1 MLDFLPLQDLSDLAK
16 IGMFLVALSFVM
28 ISYRVLFF
36 VFSKR
41 TQATITDFIKG
52 SGSNGKGT
60 VYRPTFK
67 YTTDDGQEFTA
78 YDKLGSNPP
87 AYSVGQQVPIH
98 YSRLNPR
105 SAKIT
110 AFKFMFK
117 TPFTLGAVGLFLLV
131 LEFLQK

>member
-16 IGMFLVALSFVM
+16 IGLFLVVLSFLM
-28 ISYRVLFF
+28 TSYRILYFI
-36 VFSKR
+36 FSKR
-41 TQATITDFIKG
+41 TQGTIIDFIKA
-52 SGSNGKGT
+52 SGSSGKGT

-78 YDKLGSNPP
+78 YDKLGTNPP
-87 AYSVGQQVPIH
+87 AYTVGQQVPIH
-98 YSRLNPR
+98 YNRFKPQ

-110 AFKFMFK
+110 TFKYMFQ
-117 TPFTLGAVGLFLLV
+117 TPFMLGSTGLFLLV